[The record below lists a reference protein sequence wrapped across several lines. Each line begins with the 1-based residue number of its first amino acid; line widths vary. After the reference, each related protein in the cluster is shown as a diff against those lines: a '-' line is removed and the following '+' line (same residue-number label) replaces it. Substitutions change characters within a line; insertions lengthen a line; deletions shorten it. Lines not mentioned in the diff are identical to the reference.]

1 MKNSNYQIHNHSKSL
16 YNNINHEK
24 QPNTIKNFFE
34 KKDLKLSDTISTF
47 SSIKTNNNNLTNYLN
62 KSKNK
67 SNNHNLYNSSNSKKL
82 YTTSNNILLTTN
94 SQNINK
100 DNSKVHKKINSS
112 FYSVIGLNNE
122 KDNISNINNNNNI
135 DDSLLENI
143 YEIEGKRIINNLNNF
158 LKIKDN
164 EKIIINSKNI
174 LNSDD
179 NIINYNNINNIL
191 TNEKK
196 NDSTKRHISELSL
209 NSAKN
214 IKLNKINSKNELKNE
229 NYNIKNKIF
238 SPISSKTKN
247 YKNEILN
254 KLALNNTQNS
264 KNSNNKTKRDSHS
277 NIKNIKNNKII
288 KKNNNDKDIY
298 DYLLNSVQNNIKNN
312 KNNTLSESK
321 ISYIKSL
328 SSDNSRNLFNNFA
341 KKNLSKKKQIN
352 IKYLFSII
360 KN

>member
-16 YNNINHEK
+16 YNNIIHEK

-67 SNNHNLYNSSNSKKL
+67 SNNHNLYNSSNSKKF

-112 FYSVIGLNNE
+112 IYSVIGLNNE

-164 EKIIINSKNI
+164 GKIIINSKNI

-209 NSAKN
+209 NSTKN
-214 IKLNKINSKNELKNE
+214 IKLNKINSKNELKN
-229 NYNIKNKIF
+229 KIF
-238 SPISSKTKN
+238 TPISSKTKN
-247 YKNEILN
+247 FKNEISNKLSLN
-254 KLALNNTQNS
+254 KTHISTNS
-264 KNSNNKTKRDSHS
+264 KNKTKRE
-277 NIKNIKNNKII
+277 NNNNIKNNKNI
-288 KKNNNDKDIY
+288 KKNNDKDIY
-298 DYLLNSVQNNIKNN
+298 DYLLNTVQNNIKNN
-312 KNNTLSESK
+312 KNNSPFETK
-321 ISYIKSL
+321 ISFLKSL
-328 SSDNSRNLFNNFA
+328 SSDNSRNLSNNFA
-341 KKNLSKKKQIN
+341 KKNLIKKKQIN
-352 IKYLFSII
+352 IKYLFSKI